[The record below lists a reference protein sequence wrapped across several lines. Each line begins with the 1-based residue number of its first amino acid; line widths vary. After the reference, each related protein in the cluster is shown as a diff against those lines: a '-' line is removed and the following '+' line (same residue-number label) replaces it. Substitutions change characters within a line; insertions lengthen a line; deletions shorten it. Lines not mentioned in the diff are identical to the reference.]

1 MAHIVASGRIEAD
14 NWQLLDTPA
23 ALAAALDN
31 AGSTHA
37 SVLVPLALWLE
48 ERTALLDTQHELG
61 VLLEGNEDPAQ
72 LAEDIERLG
81 LIAVRIPRFAD
92 GRSYSVARLLRGR
105 YRYRGELRAVGDVL
119 HDQLFYLMRV
129 GFDAFALRADQD
141 PQTAQAALEAFS
153 APYQGSSD
161 QPPLFRRRQVA

>member
-1 MAHIVASGRIEAD
+1 MAQIVANGRIEAD
-14 NWQLLDTPA
+14 NWRLLDTPA
-23 ALAAALDN
+23 AVAALDN

-37 SVLVPLALWLE
+37 RVLVPLALWLE
-48 ERTALLDTQHELG
+48 ERIALLATQHELG
-61 VLLEGNEDPAQ
+61 VLLEGTEDPAR
-72 LAEDIERLG
+72 LAGDIDRLA

-105 YRYRGELRAVGDVL
+105 YRYQGELRAVGDVL

-141 PQTAQAALEAFS
+141 PHAAQAALEAFS

-161 QPPLFRRRQVA
+161 QPPLFRRRQAA